1 MRPCLYLPAIAA
13 MLMFCPGHAL
23 AHAAE
28 QGFVLLL
35 PTQAYAFGGTMTVA
49 ATIVLVTC
57 LPVDIL
63 HRLFR
68 PVARMPRLPLRRAA
82 DGVSVLAT
90 CAFLCLVWIGWAG
103 PPDPQENLLP
113 LTLWTVWWIALF
125 MVQGLVMDIWRWVN
139 PWRGLLTLIGR
150 DAPLLSLPERWQA
163 WPAVV
168 IFILFQGFVL
178 ADIAP
183 NDPPRLAGFAL
194 GYWVFTLFGMWLFGA
209 ERWGRQVECFTVL
222 FSLIGS
228 LRPVHLWPQSQAG
241 APGWFSIR
249 SAPLDTSRAVF
260 CLIILASGSFD
271 GLHETFWWLA
281 KLGINPLEFPGRS
294 AVVWPSTLGLIAA
307 NLALI
312 GVFALSLWVGLK
324 ALAVFGS
331 TSEILFSQAFNT
343 FAISILPI
351 ALGYH
356 FSHYLVSFMV
366 QIQYVLIALGD
377 PFGRGM
383 TLFGLSDLRVTT
395 GFLNTA
401 DTVKV
406 IWLTQAFAVV
416 FSHVV
421 SVLMAHQLASGFCR
435 SNRDMLLLQVGL
447 SVLMIFYTIFGL
459 WLLAAP
465 RGA

>member
-1 MRPCLYLPAIAA
+1 MCRASSLSVLTLL
-13 MLMFCPGHAL
+13 LMCVAGPVF

-35 PTQAYAFGGTMTVA
+35 PTQAYAIGGTMTVA
-49 ATIVLVTC
+49 ASIVLVTC
-57 LPVDIL
+57 LPIDIL
-63 HRLFR
+63 ERLFR
-68 PVARMPRLPLRRAA
+68 PVVLPRALALNGFAA
-82 DGVSVLAT
+82 VSSLIGTAV
-90 CAFLCLVWIGWAG
+90 FLGLIWIGWAG
-103 PPDPQENLLP
+103 PTDPQKNLLP
-113 LTLWTVWWIALF
+113 LTLWTIWWMALF
-125 MVQGLVMDIWRWVN
+125 VVQGLVMDIWRWVN
-139 PWRGLLTLIGR
+139 PWTGLVFLFAR
-150 DAPLLSLPERWQA
+150 DVPVLNLPKQWQA
-163 WPAVV
+163 WPAVL
-168 IFILFQGFVL
+168 IFVLFQCFIL

-183 NDPPRLAGFAL
+183 SDPPRLAAFAF
-194 GYWVFTLFGMWLFGA
+194 GYWLFTLAGMWMCGA

-222 FSLIGS
+222 FHLIGT
-228 LRPVHLWPQSQAG
+228 LRPVHLWQRAKAG
-241 APGWFSIR
+241 TPGWFSL
-249 SAPLDTSRAVF
+249 SAGPLDASHAVF
-260 CLIILASGSFD
+260 CLVILASGSFD

-307 NLALI
+307 NLTLVAVFAFSVWI
-312 GVFALSLWVGLK
+312 GVR
-324 ALAVFGS
+324 ALAALGKSPPLAFG
-331 TSEILFSQAFNT
+331 LAFNT

-366 QIQYVLIALGD
+366 QIQYVMIALGD
-377 PFGRGM
+377 PIGRGAN
-383 TLFGLSDLRVTT
+383 LFGLSGLRVTT

-406 IWLTQAFAVV
+406 IWLTQAFSVV
-416 FSHVV
+416 FSHVL
-421 SVLMAHQLASGFCR
+421 SVLMAHHLASKFCR
-435 SNRDMLLLQVGL
+435 SNKDMLLLQIGL